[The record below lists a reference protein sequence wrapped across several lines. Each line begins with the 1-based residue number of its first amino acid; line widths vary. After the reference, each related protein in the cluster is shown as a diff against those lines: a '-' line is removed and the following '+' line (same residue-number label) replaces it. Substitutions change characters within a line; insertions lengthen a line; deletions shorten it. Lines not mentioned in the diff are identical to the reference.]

1 MTASLIHKLCPI
13 LSTVCA
19 SFNFLTSLFINNI
32 TQHHFSWSTKIS
44 LFRYPSLYCRVQK
57 QVSPKNVSSPC
68 SLSLWNHADQALLF
82 FFLLHFIIPH
92 FALQDMSSNCV
103 QVYILQTDEKLCAI
117 QKSHDNNY
125 TTRVS
130 LTPGCTAGL
139 FTLDAQPT
147 FKAKT
152 LPNDIVQ
159 VSLSYAPTV

>member
-103 QVYILQTDEKLCAI
+103 QVYILQTDEKLCVI
-117 QKSHDNNY
+117 QKSHNN
-125 TTRVS
+125 TCTVLS
-130 LTPGCTAGL
+130 LTDCKYSLNPLSQTWIDRVGRNRMRC
-139 FTLDAQPT
+139 T
-147 FKAKT
+147 FKLCYT
-152 LPNDIVQ
+152 WCVW
-159 VSLSYAPTV
+159 